1 MNHIKQKF
9 VLYVPDTNV
18 RRAVDDNLVWLPRP
32 EIKNKIHTYIR
43 LLKLDPAARI
53 EIRGD
58 QGGYILYDEGDIV
71 TILYN

>member
-1 MNHIKQKF
+1 MNHMKQKF
-9 VLYVPDTNV
+9 MLHAAGTNV

-32 EIKNKIHTYIR
+32 EIKNKIQTYIR
-43 LLKLDPAARI
+43 LLKLDPMENI

-58 QGGYILYDEGDIV
+58 QGGYILYNDGDIV